1 MYENIHGNV
10 NNTKV
15 YLDDS
20 TSISKFVSSN
30 VTNVGKLNTTSA
42 FDGGFLFVNLE
53 NKSQI
58 LTKGGE
64 RDNYEIPVGESVSI
78 PIVFEYFLSEKQ
90 KISKRLMFDIRNS
103 LLTNPINYILELTA
117 NYDTSLNA
125 NIYEN
130 NIENQNTSNMYLVD
144 DASKY

>member
-1 MYENIHGNV
+1 V
-10 NNTKV
+10 
-15 YLDDS
+15 
-20 TSISKFVSSN
+20 
-30 VTNVGKLNTTSA
+30 
-42 FDGGFLFVNLE
+42 
-53 NKSQI
+53 
-58 LTKGGE
+58 
-64 RDNYEIPVGESVSI
+64 
-78 PIVFEYFLSEKQ
+78 
-90 KISKRLMFDIRNS
+90 FDIRNS